1 MKKQLITLLVFL
13 LVFAFGVVGW
23 ANAQSLTDDPRVITA
38 LKMIEVWVD
47 AQLAY
52 EDIPGMSMGV
62 VYNQELIWSR
72 GFGVADVSKKRPAAP
87 STIYSICSISK
98 LFTSISIM
106 QLWEQGK
113 LRLDDPITKYLPWF
127 NIKDKYPDAPEITIQ
142 GILTHSS
149 GLPRE
154 ADHHY
159 WTGPEYNFPTR
170 EQIIDRLS
178 GQEELYP
185 ADTFYQYSNLGMA
198 LLGEVIAAVSGQAYD
213 VYVNE
218 HILDPLGLNDTTP
231 EIPEDQRGKKL
242 ATGYSM
248 KLRDGERREVP
259 FYLVNGIAP
268 AAGFASTVEDLARFA
283 SWQFRLL
290 EKGGEEVLAV
300 NTLKKM
306 HRVHWF
312 DPDWRTTRGLGF
324 SVSRQDEKIQV
335 GHGGSCPGYRT
346 QLAIRPKDKI
356 AVIVMTN
363 AQGVSPSA
371 FGREVFDIV
380 APAILD
386 TIKNPGKAKKHNP
399 DLEKFIGRYDRPLGG
414 ETHVF
419 IKDGQLV
426 MMYLPSDNPSD
437 SLTKL
442 KHIEKNIF
450 RRIRNDDELAEA
462 VIFETDPAG
471 NVTRLIRNSQ
481 YYIRVGARG

>member
-1 MKKQLITLLVFL
+1 MKKHLRGLLVLLLVFT
-13 LVFAFGVVGW
+13 FGVAGW
-23 ANAQSLTDDPRVITA
+23 AYDQSVTDDPRVTTA

-52 EDIPGMSMGV
+52 EDIPGMSIGV
-62 VYNQELIWSR
+62 VYDQEMFWSR
-72 GFGVADVSKKRPAAP
+72 GFGFADVSTKKPATP
-87 STIYSICSISK
+87 GTIYSICSISK

-113 LRLDDPITKYLPWF
+113 LRLDDPIEKYLPWF

-154 ADHHY
+154 ADSPY
-159 WTGPEYNFPTR
+159 WTGPEHNFPTR
-170 EQIIDRLS
+170 EKIIERLS

-185 ADTFYQYSNLGMA
+185 ADTFFQYSNLGMS
-198 LLGEVIAAVSGQAYD
+198 LLGEVITAVSGQAYD
-213 VYVNE
+213 VYIKE
-218 HILDPLGLNDTTP
+218 HILDPLGLKNTTP
-231 EIPEDQRGKKL
+231 EIPQDQRGKTL

-248 KLRDGERREVP
+248 KLRDGERKEIP

-283 SWQFRLL
+283 SWQLRLL
-290 EKGGEEVLAV
+290 EKGGQEVLEV

-312 DPDWRTTRGLGF
+312 DPDWRTTWGLGF

-346 QLAIRPKDKI
+346 QLSIRPKDKI

-380 APAILD
+380 ATAIKEVID
-386 TIKNPGKAKKHNP
+386 EPGKAKKHDP
-399 DLEKFIGRYDRPLGG
+399 ALEKFVGRYDRPLGG
-414 ETHVF
+414 ETHAF
-419 IKDGQLV
+419 IKDAQLV
-426 MMYLPSDNPSD
+426 LMYLPSDNPSD

-450 RRIRNDDELAEA
+450 RRVRDDDELGEP
-462 VIFETDPAG
+462 VIFETAPDG
-471 NVTRLIRNSQ
+471 TITRLIRNSQ
-481 YYIRVGARG
+481 YYIRVYNK

>member
-1 MKKQLITLLVFL
+1 MKRKFRGFLFL
-13 LVFAFGVVGW
+13 LLIISFGVTGW
-23 ANAQSLTDDPRVITA
+23 THDRSVTDDPRVTTA

-52 EDIPGMSMGV
+52 EDIPGMSVGV
-62 VYNQELIWSR
+62 VYDQDLIWSR
-72 GFGVADVSKKRPAAP
+72 GFGYADVSEKRPATP
-87 STIYSICSISK
+87 GTIYSICSISK
-98 LFTSISIM
+98 LFTSIAIM

-113 LRLDDPITKYLPWF
+113 LRLDDPINKYLPWF
-127 NIKDKYPDAPEITIQ
+127 NIQDRFPDAPEITIQ

-154 ADHHY
+154 ADHPY
-159 WTGPEYNFPTR
+159 WTGPEHNFPTR
-170 EQIIDRLS
+170 DQIIEKLS

-185 ADTFYQYSNLGMA
+185 ADTFFQYSNLGMS
-198 LLGEVIAAVSGQAYD
+198 LLGEVVAVASGSPYD
-213 VYVNE
+213 KYIQE
-218 HILDPLGLNDTTP
+218 HILDPLGLKDTTP
-231 EIPEDQRGKKL
+231 EIPQKERGKKL

-248 KLRDGERREVP
+248 KLRDGERREIP

-283 SWQFRLL
+283 SWQLRLL
-290 EKGGEEVLAV
+290 EKGGQEVLKV

-312 DPDWRTTRGLGF
+312 DPNWRTTWGLGF
-324 SVSRQDEKIQV
+324 SVSRQNEKIQV

-346 QLAIRPKDKI
+346 QLTIRPKDKI

-371 FGREVFDIV
+371 FGQEVFDIV
-380 APAILD
+380 AKAIEEV
-386 TIKNPGKAKKHNP
+386 IEEPGKAKKYNP
-399 DLEKFIGRYDRPLGG
+399 VLEKFVGRYDRPLGG

-426 MMYLPSDNPSD
+426 LMYLPSDNPSD

-450 RRIRNDDELAEA
+450 RRERDDDELGEPI
-462 VIFETDPAG
+462 IFETAPDG
-471 NVTRLIRNSQ
+471 TVTRLIRNSQ
-481 YYIRVGARG
+481 YYIRAQNE

>member
-1 MKKQLITLLVFL
+1 MKKRTKKLLVL
-13 LVFAFGVVGW
+13 IVIVALSAAGW
-23 ANAQSLTDDPRVITA
+23 ANAQSIADDPRVATA
-38 LKMIEVWVD
+38 LKMIEAWVD

-52 EDIPGMSMGV
+52 EEIPGMSLGV
-62 VYNQELIWSR
+62 VYDQELLWSR
-72 GFGVADVSKKRPAAP
+72 GFGYADISKKRPATP

-98 LFTSISIM
+98 LFTSIAIM
-106 QLWEQGK
+106 QLWEQEK
-113 LRLDDPITKYLPWF
+113 LRLDDPITKHLPWF
-127 NIKDKYPDAPEITIQ
+127 NIQDRFPDAPEITIQ
-142 GILTHSS
+142 GILTHSA

-154 ADHHY
+154 ADYPY
-159 WTGPEYNFPTR
+159 WTGPEHNFPTKK
-170 EQIIDRLS
+170 QIIDKLS

-185 ADTFYQYSNLGMA
+185 ADTFFQYSNLGMA

-213 VYVNE
+213 MYIKE
-218 HILDPLGLNDTTP
+218 HILDPLGLKNTTP
-231 EIPEDQRGKKL
+231 EIPEEQRGNKL
-242 ATGYSM
+242 ATGYTM
-248 KLRDGERREVP
+248 KLRDGGRREVP
-259 FYLVNGIAP
+259 FYHVNGIAP

-283 SWQFRLL
+283 SWQFRLIG
-290 EKGGEEVLAV
+290 KGGQEVLKV

-312 DPDWRTTRGLGF
+312 DTDWRTTQGLGF

-346 QLAIRPKDKI
+346 QLSLRPKDKI

-380 APAILD
+380 ASAILMV
-386 TIKNPGKAKKHNP
+386 IKEPGKAKKHDP
-399 DLEKFIGRYDRPLGG
+399 ALEKFVGRYDRPLGG
-414 ETHVF
+414 ETHAF

-426 MMYLPSDNPSD
+426 LMYLPSDNPSD

-450 RRIRNDDELAEA
+450 RRVRDDDELGEPI
-462 VIFETDPAG
+462 IFETALDG
-471 NVTRLIRNSQ
+471 TVTRLIRNSQ
-481 YYIRVGARG
+481 YYIRVHNE

>member
-1 MKKQLITLLVFL
+1 MKKQLRGLLAL
-13 LVFAFGVVGW
+13 LLIFTFGVVGW
-23 ANAQSLTDDPRVITA
+23 ANAQSITDDPRVTTA
-38 LKMIEVWVD
+38 LNMIEVWVD

-62 VYNQELIWSR
+62 VYDQDMIWSR
-72 GFGVADVSKKRPAAP
+72 GFGFADVSTKKPATP
-87 STIYSICSISK
+87 GTIYSICSISK

-113 LRLDDPITKYLPWF
+113 LRLDDPIKKYLPWF
-127 NIKDKYPDAPEITIQ
+127 DIQDKYPDAPEITIQ

-154 ADHHY
+154 ADSPY
-159 WTGPEYNFPTR
+159 WTGPEHNFPTR
-170 EQIIDRLS
+170 EQIIERLS

-185 ADTFYQYSNLGMA
+185 ADTFFQYSNLGMS
-198 LLGEVIAAVSGQAYD
+198 LLGEVIAAVSGQVYD
-213 VYVNE
+213 VYIEE
-218 HILDPLGLNDTTP
+218 HILDPLGLKNTTP
-231 EIPEDQRGKKL
+231 EIPQDQRGKKL

-248 KLRDGERREVP
+248 KLRDGERKEIP

-283 SWQFRLL
+283 SWQLRLL
-290 EKGGEEVLAV
+290 EKGGQEVLKV

-312 DPDWRTTRGLGF
+312 DPDWRTARGLGF

-346 QLAIRPKDKI
+346 QLSIRPKDKI

-386 TIKNPGKAKKHNP
+386 VVKNPGKAKQHDP
-399 DLEKFIGRYDRPLGG
+399 VLEKFVGRYDRPLGG

-419 IKDGQLV
+419 IKDGDLV
-426 MMYLPSDNPSD
+426 MMYFPSDNPSD

-450 RRIRNDDELAEA
+450 RRIRDDDELAEA
-462 VIFETDPAG
+462 VIFETAPDG
-471 NVTRLIRNSQ
+471 TVTRLISNSQ
-481 YYIRVGARG
+481 YYIRAHNQ

>member
-1 MKKQLITLLVFL
+1 MKKQLLGLMVLLL
-13 LVFAFGVVGW
+13 ILAFGFAGW
-23 ANAQSLTDDPRVITA
+23 ANAQSVKDDPRVTTA

-62 VYNQELIWSR
+62 VYDQDVIWSR
-72 GFGVADVSKKRPAAP
+72 GFGFADVVRKKPATP
-87 STIYSICSISK
+87 GTIYSICSISK

-113 LRLDDPITKYLPWF
+113 LRLDDPIKKYLPWF
-127 NIKDKYPDAPEITIQ
+127 SIQDKYPDAPEITIQ

-154 ADHHY
+154 AASPY
-159 WTGPEYNFPTR
+159 WTGPEHNFPTR
-170 EQIIDRLS
+170 EQIIERLS
-178 GQEELYP
+178 SQEELYP
-185 ADTFYQYSNLGMA
+185 ADTFFQYSNLGMA
-198 LLGEVIAAVSGQAYD
+198 LLGEVVTAVSGQAYD
-213 VYVNE
+213 VYVKE
-218 HILDPLGLNDTTP
+218 HILDPLNLKDTTS
-231 EIPEDQRGKKL
+231 EIPESQIEKKL

-248 KLRDGERREVP
+248 KLRDGERKEIP

-290 EKGGEEVLAV
+290 EKGGQEVLKV

-312 DPDWRTTRGLGF
+312 DPNWRTTQGLGF
-324 SVSRQDEKIQV
+324 SVSRRDEKIEV

-346 QLAIRPKDKI
+346 QLSIRPKDKI

-380 APAILD
+380 APAILEVV
-386 TIKNPGKAKKHNP
+386 KNPGKAKQHDP
-399 DLEKFIGRYDRPLGG
+399 VLEKFVGRYDRPLGG

-426 MMYLPSDNPSD
+426 MMYLPSENPSD

-450 RRIRNDDELAEA
+450 RRIRDDDELAESI
-462 VIFETDPAG
+462 IFETAPDG
-471 NVTRLIRNSQ
+471 TVTRLIRNSQ
-481 YYIRVGARG
+481 YYIRVHNK

>member
-1 MKKQLITLLVFL
+1 MKKLMGCSLVLLWM
-13 LVFAFGVVGW
+13 LVQCTAGW
-23 ANAQSLTDDPRVITA
+23 AAHDLMEDPRVDTA
-38 LKMIEVWVD
+38 IKMIETWVD

-52 EDIPGMSMGV
+52 EDIPGMSIGI
-62 VYNQELIWSR
+62 VYDQELIWSR
-72 GFGVADVSKKRPAAP
+72 GFGYADVSEQRPATP
-87 STIYSICSISK
+87 GTIYSICSISK
-98 LFTSISIM
+98 LFTSVSIM

-113 LRLDDPITKYLPWF
+113 LRLDDPVKKFLPWF
-127 NIKDKYPDAPEITIQ
+127 NIQDKYPDAPEVTIQ
-142 GILTHSS
+142 GILTHSA

-154 ADHHY
+154 ADAPY
-159 WTGPEYNFPTR
+159 WTGPEHDFPTR
-170 EQIIDRLS
+170 EEIIERLS

-185 ADTFYQYSNLGMA
+185 ADTYYQYSNLGMS
-198 LLGEVIAAVSGQAYD
+198 LLGEVVAAVSGKSYAAY
-213 VYVNE
+213 VKEN
-218 HILDPLGLNDTTP
+218 ILEPLRLNDTTP
-231 EIPEDQRGKKL
+231 EIPQDQKGIKL

-290 EKGGEEVLAV
+290 EKGGKEILAV

-312 DPDWRTTRGLGF
+312 DPNWRTVRGLGF
-324 SVSRQDEKIQV
+324 SVSRQDNKLQV

-346 QLAIRPKDKI
+346 NLALRPKDKI

-371 FGREVFDIV
+371 YGNEIFSLVSS
-380 APAILD
+380 AIL
-386 TIKNPGKAKKHNP
+386 KAVEKPGSAKTSEAA
-399 DLEKFIGRYDRPLGG
+399 LEKFVGRYDRPLGG

-419 IKDGQLV
+419 IKEGQLV
-426 MMYLPSDNPSD
+426 LMYLPSDSPSD

-442 KHIEKNIF
+442 KYIKDNVFQRVREDEELGEKILF
-450 RRIRNDDELAEA
+450 QMDK
-462 VIFETDPAG
+462 AG
-471 NVTRLIRNSQ
+471 QVTRLIRNSQ
-481 YYIRVGARG
+481 YYVRHRD

>member
-1 MKKQLITLLVFL
+1 MKKYLVRP
-13 LVFAFGVVGW
+13 LVMIWCLVVCFSGW
-23 ANAQSLTDDPRVITA
+23 ADAQSMSDDSRVATA
-38 LKMIEVWVD
+38 LNMIEAWVD

-52 EDIPGMSMGV
+52 EDIPGMSVGI
-62 VYNQELIWSR
+62 VYDQDLIWSR
-72 GFGVADVSKKRPAAP
+72 GFGYADIAERCPATP
-87 STIYSICSISK
+87 ETIYSICSISK
-98 LFTSISIM
+98 LFTSIAIM

-113 LRLDDPITKYLPWF
+113 LRLDDPITKFLPWF
-127 NIKDKYPDAPEITIQ
+127 NIQDKYPDAPEITIQ

-154 ADHHY
+154 ADSPY
-159 WTGPEYNFPTR
+159 WTGPEHNFPTLD
-170 EQIIDRLS
+170 QIKNRLA

-198 LLGEVIAAVSGQAYD
+198 MLGQVVTAASGQAYAT
-213 VYVNE
+213 YVQE
-218 HILDPLGLNDTTP
+218 HILKPLGLKDTTP
-231 EIPEDQRGKKL
+231 EIPEDQKGEKL

-248 KLRDGERREVP
+248 KLRDGERREIP

-290 EKGGEEVLAV
+290 EKGGQEILGV

-306 HRVHWF
+306 HRVHWL
-312 DPDWRTTRGLGF
+312 DPDWGAPRGLGF
-324 SVSRQDEKIQV
+324 SVSRRDNRVEV

-346 QLAIRPKDKI
+346 QLALRPQDKI
-356 AVIVMTN
+356 AVVVMVN

-371 FGREVFDIV
+371 FAQEIFQFVS
-380 APAILD
+380 PAILAASEKSGEAEKQD
-386 TIKNPGKAKKHNP
+386 PTLAK
-399 DLEKFIGRYDRPLGG
+399 FVGRYDRPLGG

-426 MMYLPSDNPSD
+426 LMSLPSDSPSS

-442 KHIEKNIF
+442 KHIDNNVF
-450 RRIRNDDELAEA
+450 RRVREDKELAEA
-462 VIFETDPAG
+462 VIFELDRDG
-471 NVTRLIRNSQ
+471 NVSRLIRNSQ
-481 YYIRVGARG
+481 YYIRVRE